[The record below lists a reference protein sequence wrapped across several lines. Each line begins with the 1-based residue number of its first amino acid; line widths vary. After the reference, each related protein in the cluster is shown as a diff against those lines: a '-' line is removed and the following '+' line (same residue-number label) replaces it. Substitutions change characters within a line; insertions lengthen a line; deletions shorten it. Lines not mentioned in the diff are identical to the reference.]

1 VPHVAVK
8 RLKHDVRVQCDFILK
23 SLDVAM
29 MLAADDPQLSIIMT
43 EIVESFNQISII
55 YNILYHVIKRNNPFH
70 I

>member
-55 YNILYHVIKRNNPFH
+55 YNILFTTYYIM
-70 I
+70 